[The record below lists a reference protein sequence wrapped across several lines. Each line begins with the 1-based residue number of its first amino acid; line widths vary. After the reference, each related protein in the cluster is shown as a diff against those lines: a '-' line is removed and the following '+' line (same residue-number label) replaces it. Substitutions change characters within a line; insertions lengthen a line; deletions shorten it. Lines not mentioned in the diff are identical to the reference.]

1 MAIRLID
8 TDTLELKSFVESDVP
23 KYAILSHTWGPE
35 ADEVTFQDMLA
46 MNRGSENPK
55 RERPGYLKI
64 IETCRKARLTG
75 IGYCW
80 VDTCCIDK
88 TSSAEL
94 SEAINSM
101 FKWYRDAAVCYVLLS
116 DFEIGDT
123 RDMTSIS
130 GSRWFKRGWCLQELV
145 APRHVEFFDRLWS
158 FLGTREELSSR
169 ISKITAI
176 ATNVLTGQVS
186 MDTLPIAQ
194 RLAWAAKRETTRT
207 EDIAYCLLGIFDIQ
221 MPILYGEGTKAFI
234 RLQEEI
240 MKQSNDRSL
249 FASRQPGVRER
260 YCSLLAPSPRYF
272 AHCANLVHTESHVYQ
287 GSAYALTN
295 RGLQYSETELYIDY
309 LSGLYVLPLSCIS
322 SPDAEVIEGLLLEQ
336 VGPNLFARLSQRPRV
351 DIVHQIRFKRKVPSF
366 VKKGIHIASHV
377 TPSIHADMLLAD
389 EYSIQVSSDTLRLD
403 HPYALQ
409 IEDEIA
415 GSHRWDIAGLRF
427 LTRGHPNFRGYWKV
441 NVEQALSLS
450 DRYLVR
456 DMEKQYCYLSCGFEW
471 RDRTKGRTSEPW
483 VFLYTE
489 SFQKQYNGTGIVP
502 SPFLQLS
509 GQKSLATSRL
519 YLGRHRYTRVYL
531 DASIKVDEQPRKYRL
546 KFNLT
551 EAG

>member
-8 TDTLELKSFVESDVP
+8 TNNLELKSFVGSSVP

-35 ADEVTFQDMLA
+35 DDEVTFQDMLA
-46 MNRGSENPK
+46 INRGSGNPK

-101 FKWYRDAAVCYVLLS
+101 FRWYRDAAFCYVLLS
-116 DFEIGDT
+116 DFGIGPT
-123 RDMTSIS
+123 RDLTSI
-130 GSRWFKRGWCLQELV
+130 GECRWFKRGWCLQELV
-145 APRHVEFFDRLWS
+145 APRHVEFFDRLWN
-158 FLGTREELSSR
+158 FFGTREELSSR

-186 MDTLPIAQ
+186 METLPIAQ

-221 MPILYGEGTKAFI
+221 MPIIYGEGTKAFI

-249 FASRQPGVRER
+249 FASRQSGVHER

-272 AHCANLVHTESHVYQ
+272 SHCANLVYTESGLYQ

-295 RGLQYSETELYIDY
+295 RGLQFSETELFIDFT
-309 LSGLYVLPLSCIS
+309 SGVYSLPLFCML
-322 SPDAEVIEGLLLEQ
+322 PDEGTMGLLLQQ
-336 VGPNLFARLSQRPRV
+336 VGPNLFARLKVDLLRP
-351 DIVHQIRFKRKVPSF
+351 FKSTGSHI
-366 VKKGIHIASHV
+366 VKKGIYITSHV
-377 TPSIHADMLLAD
+377 TPSIHADLLLTD
-389 EYSIQVSSDTLRLD
+389 EHSIHVSSDTLIFENRN
-403 HPYALQ
+403 ALH
-409 IEDEIA
+409 IEDGIA
-415 GSHRWDIAGLRF
+415 GSDRWDVAQMRF
-427 LTRGHPNFRGYWKV
+427 LTRGRSSFEGYCKLDV
-441 NVEQALSLS
+441 ARALSS
-450 DRYLVR
+450 DDKYLVH
-456 DMEKQYCYLSCGFEW
+456 DMTVQYCYLFCGF
-471 RDRTKGRTSEPW
+471 RTRYKGFMPEAW
-483 VFLYTE
+483 VFMYTG
-489 SFQKQYNGTGIVP
+489 SLHLLQKEGNGTATNPLDG
-502 SPFLQLS
+502 LS
-509 GQKSLATSRL
+509 GRKKTHATDRL
-519 YLGRHRYTRVYL
+519 DLGRKRYTRVYL
-531 DASIKVDEQPRKYRL
+531 DASIDVDTQRQNYGL
-546 KFNLT
+546 KINLT
-551 EAG
+551 KAS